1 MQVGKK
7 NDDWKNDVEGKPQSK
22 ASKAIRSAVQL
33 VTKIAKKAASE
44 SGALS
49 EDQLAAVEA
58 AADAVNNQAEADP
71 NTSLKDRLKMGGKR
85 RQPTI
90 KVSLIFSLTAKDGAG
105 VAGHGLN
112 AASEYVPNEYSQG

>member
-1 MQVGKK
+1 MISSCHNVHLQVGKTS
-7 NDDWKNDVEGKPQSK
+7 DDWKNDVEGKPESK
-22 ASKAIRSAVQL
+22 ASKAIRNAVQF

-71 NTSLKDRLKMGGKR
+71 NTGFKDRLKMGGEKNLKDIVTCKR
-85 RQPTI
+85 DH
-90 KVSLIFSLTAKDGAG
+90 FC
-105 VAGHGLN
+105 
-112 AASEYVPNEYSQG
+112 YS